1 MGQTRITLDCGA
13 LCDPDLGTLD
23 VLLRLSLEM
32 KRAGAD
38 LELVVDAAP
47 QLCELIGL
55 CGVADALELRHLSRG
70 AAAARRAGRAAR
82 YRGRT

>member
-1 MGQTRITLDCGA
+1 MGRTRITLDCRA

-38 LELVVDAAP
+38 LVLVDPTP
-47 QLCELIGL
+47 QLRALISL
-55 CGVADALELRHLSRG
+55 CGIEDLVELGPLSRV
-70 AAAARRAGRAAR
+70 AEEARRAGRGAP
-82 YRGRT
+82 YRGRK